1 MRNTGVLA
9 ADASPTAGEIAA
21 LGAMVVVVGAAS
33 AVTVGSAAY
42 VLIGGMVGGM
52 PFIRN
57 VPHEL
62 RIALARR
69 DAHQPERRAA
79 VVIPAARRPVWHGRA
94 LPEVRRPAP
103 LS

>member
-1 MRNTGVLA
+1 MRNVGVQA

-69 DAHQPERRAA
+69 DADQPERRAP

-94 LPEVRRPAP
+94 LPDVRRPAP